1 MEPLI
6 QYRNQI
12 DTIDT
17 AIIELLAQRFEVVK
31 LVGEYKKSQDLPALQ
46 PNRWKEV
53 LKSREEK
60 AKIYGIHPDFIDD
73 IWNRIHEYA
82 LELEEIEKQK
92 S

>member
-31 LVGEYKKSQDLPALQ
+31 LVGE
-46 PNRWKEV
+46 
-53 LKSREEK
+53 
-60 AKIYGIHPDFIDD
+60 
-73 IWNRIHEYA
+73 
-82 LELEEIEKQK
+82 
-92 S
+92 

>member
-12 DTIDT
+12 DAIDT

-31 LVGEYKKSQDLPALQ
+31 LVGEYKKSQNLPALQ

-53 LKSREEK
+53 LESRKEK
-60 AKIYGIHPDFIDD
+60 AKTYGIQPNFIDD
-73 IWNRIHEYA
+73 VWNRIHEYA
-82 LELEEIEKQK
+82 LELEGEK
-92 S
+92 

>member
-6 QYRNQI
+6 QYRNQV

-31 LVGEYKKSQDLPALQ
+31 LVWEYKKSRDLPALQ

-53 LKSREEK
+53 LKDREEK
-60 AKIYGIHPDFIDD
+60 GKMYGILPDFIDD